1 MTNEA
6 FLVAPMV
13 ENLPA
18 VLEIWWQMK
27 KFCRSSAQL
36 DAWSVLAHITMV
48 AFLGGSH
55 LRETSLGQQV
65 RQAVKNIFWSENS
78 ADIHYSSETR
88 GHVNRVS
95 TCLLLGSLHDKGPEK
110 ICNWGQDPHGR
121 EEGLAGRRAEG
132 LFTWRWKKT
141 TNRYHG
147 LLIGGGLQ
155 VTTGYNF
162 YPSRKLHSCESAGTT
177 CGPVPQPLLLV
188 SSSSLSVLSCQHTSA
203 SQPLCGHCRKGF
215 YETQYSQI

>member
-1 MTNEA
+1 M
-6 FLVAPMV
+6 
-13 ENLPA
+13 
-18 VLEIWWQMK
+18 
-27 KFCRSSAQL
+27 
-36 DAWSVLAHITMV
+36 
-48 AFLGGSH
+48 
-55 LRETSLGQQV
+55 
-65 RQAVKNIFWSENS
+65 
-78 ADIHYSSETR
+78 
-88 GHVNRVS
+88 NRVS

-188 SSSSLSVLSCQHTSA
+188 SSSSLSVLIYFLIPQHGTLQGLKGGFSWHPVNA
-203 SQPLCGHCRKGF
+203 DSECSILESNQRRLGALELLQSRIKSRPPLPLPQPLPSSSCPPLGSCRSPAHSSTCLSLLKKINQQNRRGLWKAF
-215 YETQYSQI
+215 VKTA